1 MVALCLQRVDRVDT
15 QDTKRE
21 HGKEDGKSMG
31 VQVVE
36 TWHVA
41 VAVDAVE
48 DVGLEVVPCD
58 RVKPEAA
65 ACSVSRRRGGKGE
78 RSSDDSPPGKGLVIV
93 LGQL

>member
-1 MVALCLQRVDRVDT
+1 MEL
-15 QDTKRE
+15 E
-21 HGKEDGKSMG
+21 
-31 VQVVE
+31 QVL
-36 TWHVA
+36 HVA